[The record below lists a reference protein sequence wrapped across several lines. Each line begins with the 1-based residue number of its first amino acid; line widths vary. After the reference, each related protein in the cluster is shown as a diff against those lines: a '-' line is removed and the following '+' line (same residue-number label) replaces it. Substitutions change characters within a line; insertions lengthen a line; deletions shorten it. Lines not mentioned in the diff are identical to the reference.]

1 MGGIRRSSGM
11 GLVAAGALLFVAC
24 GSNSVILRRDY
35 ELAPSG
41 TRFAIREIT
50 VDVPAKEEQ
59 PPEHFLVEVKSFL
72 KADLA
77 AADAGGEGDPADWQ
91 IAVKVVSYRMRSGF
105 SRFMFGMLAG
115 KDGVDSQV
123 QVLDAS
129 GKVLGDSNVSTFNV
143 TAVGSGED
151 VAKMHAD
158 EIAKFVLGDK
168 RAVKPARAASD
179 ARAAGPD
186 SEQESKYPK
195 RRHSPGDVS
204 DDYKN

>member
-1 MGGIRRSSGM
+1 MRRPAV
-11 GLVAAGALLFVAC
+11 LV
-24 GSNSVILRRDY
+24 
-35 ELAPSG
+35 
-41 TRFAIREIT
+41 
-50 VDVPAKEEQ
+50 
-59 PPEHFLVEVKSFL
+59 HFLIEVKSFL
-72 KADLA
+72 KAALA
-77 AADAGGEGDPADWQ
+77 AADAGSQGDPADWQ

-105 SRFMFGMLAG
+105 TRFMFGMLAG

-168 RAVKPARAASD
+168 RVSKPARTAGD
-179 ARAAGPD
+179 ARAAEPGSD
-186 SEQESKYPK
+186 RA
-195 RRHSPGDVS
+195 RRISATQSGGTNATRKPMPATRAVARVMA
-204 DDYKN
+204 